1 MKIVCCRLGWK
12 WLNHRRGI
20 SLRNVCL
27 FQKCFMVTV
36 DLYFSTLYDS
46 IQCGCDRQCTVQL
59 WCLITI
65 KSLSSYSIRCYVI
78 GVCSLSE
85 MDKTTFYSRKASS
98 LYLQNNLKTILFY
111 IAYSFF
117 FLNSF
122 TASEMSC
129 GKKTVKHFRK
139 QYLTLF
145 GLIPTFQHTPME
157 VLNTIQQHGIYSN
170 VLVHAALFSQH
181 VWTGKQHEYKK
192 IMCTE
197 MSFKG
202 QVKAT
207 SVMNS
212 TQTKVCMLK
221 SIVIFF
227 FFDA

>member
-1 MKIVCCRLGWK
+1 MLVSKMLHGDSRSIFFYSV
-12 WLNHRRGI
+12 WL
-20 SLRNVCL
+20 
-27 FQKCFMVTV
+27 
-36 DLYFSTLYDS
+36 DS
-46 IQCGCDRQCTVQL
+46 MWMWQAVYCTVVMPYNNKKFVFIFHSVL
-59 WCLITI
+59 RDH
-65 KSLSSYSIRCYVI
+65 S
-78 GVCSLSE
+78 VCSLSE

-227 FFDA
+227 FFLMHKISLFYYNTKTPQNLNSN